1 MTKNVKVGDGHRN
14 VKKKTIKAIIQ
25 SIGNS
30 LIVSSL
36 IASVFKDD
44 VSILIMFTLMMTG
57 IVLIFY
63 SSLE

>member
-25 SIGNS
+25 SIGNG

-36 IASVFKDD
+36 NGHCNFNH
-44 VSILIMFTLMMTG
+44 
-57 IVLIFY
+57 
-63 SSLE
+63 SSSSSAYWY